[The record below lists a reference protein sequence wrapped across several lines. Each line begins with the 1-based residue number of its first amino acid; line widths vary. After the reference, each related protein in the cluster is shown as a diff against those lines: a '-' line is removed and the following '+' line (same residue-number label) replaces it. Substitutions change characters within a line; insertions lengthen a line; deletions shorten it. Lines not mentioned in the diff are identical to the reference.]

1 MLNLD
6 ELVTR
11 LAVAAR
17 MVRLFTGASA
27 VPVVTGR
34 EQVLVSVAR
43 VVPGRH
49 VGQPATLSP
58 RADQRRP
65 RIHPRIGGRGVIHAN
80 AVRSSPCL
88 ESASTLLLPTC
99 QGKRVGLA
107 SADADKAAT
116 AISREAERVRVIRLL
131 VGGADED

>member
-1 MLNLD
+1 MTDLSAVADELDALVRDGRRIRMGDRNFEKPHADLD

-65 RIHPRIGGRGVIHAN
+65 RIIPGSG
-80 AVRSSPCL
+80 
-88 ESASTLLLPTC
+88 
-99 QGKRVGLA
+99 
-107 SADADKAAT
+107 D
-116 AISREAERVRVIRLL
+116 
-131 VGGADED
+131 GA